1 LRSATLCPALCGGA
15 FFIQRGI
22 GFCALLQCIQTA
34 ISWQYIFRQR
44 RSFGKNLKS
53 FHYIAPSPDLAA
65 CQYSGDAPAKICIQ
79 HHSQQDIGNP
89 SLNPWLLM
97 YHLMAVIDANR
108 AGDNP
113 NTHPQTN
120 QLPDAQ
126 TS

>member
-44 RSFGKNLKS
+44 HSFGKNLKS

-97 YHLMAVIDANR
+97 YHLMAVIYANR